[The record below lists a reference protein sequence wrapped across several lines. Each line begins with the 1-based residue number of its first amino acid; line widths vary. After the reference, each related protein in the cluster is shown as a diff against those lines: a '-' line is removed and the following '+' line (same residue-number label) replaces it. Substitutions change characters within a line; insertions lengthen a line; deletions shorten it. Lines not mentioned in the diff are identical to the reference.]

1 MTKKFPAAA
10 NHSLLTKNSSNNLKE
25 LSNGPLPFKT
35 QNQYVNQYV
44 YAPYSFIKISFG
56 TDKGNLLKQP

>member
-1 MTKKFPAAA
+1 MTKNFLAAA

-35 QNQYVNQYV
+35 QNQYV
-44 YAPYSFIKISFG
+44 YAPYSSIKISFG